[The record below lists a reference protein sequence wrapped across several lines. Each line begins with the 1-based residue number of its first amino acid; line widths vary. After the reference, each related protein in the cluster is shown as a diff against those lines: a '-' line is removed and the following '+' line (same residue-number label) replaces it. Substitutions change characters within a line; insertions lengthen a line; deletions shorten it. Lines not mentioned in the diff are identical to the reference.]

1 MSKTKRLN
9 IGYGL
14 FLLFIQSSFGIDD
27 TQAWTSIG
35 FEKNLPHSLS
45 FEFEQELRIKD
56 RLSTFSQTISEV
68 SLSYKVI
75 DGLNIGIP
83 YRYAVFDDK
92 IKQRLSLG
100 VSYKYSLKP
109 ISLKYRVK
117 LQRSYEKDKTPEQ
130 LIRNKFIL
138 QYKLSKKIEPFL
150 SGELFHKFN
159 KSNNELDEYRVSFG
173 LAVDLR
179 RKSSIKIFY
188 IFKNEDLTKT
198 NPEKIN
204 VFSLSYRFKIK

>member
-14 FLLFIQSSFGIDD
+14 FFLFIQSSFGIED
-27 TQAWTSIG
+27 TQAWSSIG
-35 FEKNLPHSLS
+35 FEKNLPYSLS
-45 FEFEQELRIKD
+45 LEFEQEFRLKD
-56 RLSTFSQTISEV
+56 QLTTFSQTFSEV

-83 YRYAVFDDK
+83 YRYTVFDDK
-92 IKQRLSLG
+92 TKQRLSLG
-100 VSYKYSLKP
+100 VSYKYSIKP
-109 ISLKYRVK
+109 ISLKYRAK
-117 LQRSYEKDKTPEQ
+117 LQRSYEKDKIPEQ

-150 SGELFHKFN
+150 SGELFHQ
-159 KSNNELDEYRVSFG
+159 SNTNNNQLDEYRVSFG
-173 LAVDLR
+173 LAVDLP

>member
-1 MSKTKRLN
+1 MVKPTRIN
-9 IGYGL
+9 IGY
-14 FLLFIQSSFGIDD
+14 FLLYLFIQYSFGIDD
-27 TQAWTSIG
+27 THTWINIG
-35 FEKNLPHSLS
+35 FEKNLPHSFSL
-45 FEFEQELRIKD
+45 EFEQELRIKD
-56 RLSTFSQTISEV
+56 QLSTFSQTFSEV

-75 DGLNIGIP
+75 DGLNIRIP

-100 VSYKYSLKP
+100 ASYKYKFNP
-109 ISLKYRVK
+109 ISLKYRTK
-117 LQRSYEKDKTPEQ
+117 LQRSFEKEKTHEY
-130 LIRNKFIL
+130 LIRNKLIIE
-138 QYKLSKKIEPFL
+138 YKLRKRIEPYC

-173 LAVDLR
+173 LAVDLP

-198 NPEKIN
+198 NPDKIN
-204 VFSLSYRFKIK
+204 VFGLSYTFKL

>member
-1 MSKTKRLN
+1 MVKPTRIN
-9 IGYGL
+9 IGY
-14 FLLFIQSSFGIDD
+14 FLLYLFIQYSFGIDD
-27 TQAWTSIG
+27 THTWTSIG

-75 DGLNIGIP
+75 DGLNISIP

-100 VSYKYSLKP
+100 ASYKYKFNP
-109 ISLKYRVK
+109 ISLKYRTK
-117 LQRSYEKDKTPEQ
+117 LQRSFEKEKTHEY
-130 LIRNKFIL
+130 LIRNKLIIE
-138 QYKLSKKIEPFL
+138 YKLRKRIEPYC

-159 KSNNELDEYRVSFG
+159 KSNNELDEYRISFG
-173 LAVDLR
+173 LAVDLP

-198 NPEKIN
+198 NPDKIN
-204 VFSLSYRFKIK
+204 VFGLSYTFKL

>member
-14 FLLFIQSSFGIDD
+14 FFLFIQSSFGIDD

-75 DGLNIGIP
+75 DGLNISIP

-100 VSYKYSLKP
+100 VSCKYNFNPL
-109 ISLKYRVK
+109 SLKYRTK
-117 LQRSYEKDKTPEQ
+117 LQRSFEKEKVHEY
-130 LIRNKFIL
+130 LIRNKLIIE
-138 QYKLSKKIEPFL
+138 YKLRKRIEPYC

-173 LAVDLR
+173 LAVDLP

-188 IFKNEDLTKT
+188 IFKKEGLTKT
-198 NPEKIN
+198 NPDKIN
-204 VFSLSYRFKIK
+204 IFGLSYTFKL

>member
-14 FLLFIQSSFGIDD
+14 FFLFIQSSFGIDD

-83 YRYAVFDDK
+83 YRYAVFADK
-92 IKQRLSLG
+92 TKQRLSLG

-138 QYKLSKKIEPFL
+138 QYKLSKKIEPSF
-150 SGELFHKFN
+150 SGELFHQFN
-159 KSNNELDEYRVSFG
+159 TNNNQLDEYRVSFG
-173 LAVDLR
+173 LAVDLP

-198 NPEKIN
+198 NPDKIN
-204 VFSLSYRFKIK
+204 VFGLSYTFKL

>member
-1 MSKTKRLN
+1 MVKPTRIN
-9 IGYGL
+9 IGY
-14 FLLFIQSSFGIDD
+14 FLLYLFIQYSFGIDD
-27 TQAWTSIG
+27 THTWTSIG
-35 FEKNLPHSLS
+35 FEKNLPHSFSL
-45 FEFEQELRIKD
+45 EFEQELRIKD
-56 RLSTFSQTISEV
+56 QLSTFSQTFSEV

-75 DGLNIGIP
+75 DGLNISIP

-138 QYKLSKKIEPFL
+138 QYKLGKKVEPYI
-150 SGELFHKFN
+150 SGELFHPYNGEPKQ
-159 KSNNELDEYRVSFG
+159 LDEYRISFG
-173 LAVDLR
+173 LTVDIM
-179 RKSSIKIFY
+179 KKNSIKIFY
-188 IFKNEDLTKT
+188 IFKKEDL
-198 NPEKIN
+198 NSDPYDVNIFGLAYSFN
-204 VFSLSYRFKIK
+204 W

>member
-1 MSKTKRLN
+1 MVKPKRIN
-9 IGYGL
+9 IGY
-14 FLLFIQSSFGIDD
+14 FLLYLFIQYSFGIDD
-27 TQAWTSIG
+27 THTWTSIG
-35 FEKNLPHSLS
+35 FEKDLPHSLS

-75 DGLNIGIP
+75 DGLNISIP

-100 VSYKYSLKP
+100 ASYKYNFNP
-109 ISLKYRVK
+109 ISLKYRTK
-117 LQRSYEKDKTPEQ
+117 LQRSFEKEKTHEY
-130 LIRNKFIL
+130 LIRNKLIIV
-138 QYKLSKKIEPFL
+138 YKLRKKIEPYC

-173 LAVDLR
+173 LAVDLP

-188 IFKNEDLTKT
+188 IIKKEDLTKT
-198 NPEKIN
+198 NPDKIN
-204 VFSLSYRFKIK
+204 VFGLSYTFKL

>member
-1 MSKTKRLN
+1 MVKPKRIN
-9 IGYGL
+9 IGY
-14 FLLFIQSSFGIDD
+14 FLLYLFIQYSFGIDD
-27 TQAWTSIG
+27 THTWTSIG
-35 FEKNLPHSLS
+35 FEKDLPHSLS

-75 DGLNIGIP
+75 DGLNISIP

-100 VSYKYSLKP
+100 ASYKYKFNP
-109 ISLKYRVK
+109 ISLKYRTK
-117 LQRSYEKDKTPEQ
+117 LQRSFEKEKTHEY
-130 LIRNKFIL
+130 LIRNKLIIE
-138 QYKLSKKIEPFL
+138 YKLRKRIEPYC

-173 LAVDLR
+173 LAVDLP

-198 NPEKIN
+198 NPDKIN
-204 VFSLSYRFKIK
+204 VFGLSYTFKL

>member
-1 MSKTKRLN
+1 MVKPTRIN
-9 IGYGL
+9 IGY
-14 FLLFIQSSFGIDD
+14 FLLYLFIQYSFGIDD
-27 TQAWTSIG
+27 THTWTSIG
-35 FEKNLPHSLS
+35 FEKNLPHSFS

-56 RLSTFSQTISEV
+56 QLSTFSQTFSEV

-75 DGLNIGIP
+75 DGLNISIP

-100 VSYKYSLKP
+100 ASYKYKFNPL
-109 ISLKYRVK
+109 SLKYRTK
-117 LQRSYEKDKTPEQ
+117 LQRSFEKEKTHEY
-130 LIRNKFIL
+130 LIRNKLIIE
-138 QYKLSKKIEPFL
+138 YKLRKRIEPYC

-159 KSNNELDEYRVSFG
+159 KSNNELDEYRISFG
-173 LAVDLR
+173 LAVDLP

-198 NPEKIN
+198 NPDKIN
-204 VFSLSYRFKIK
+204 VFGLSYTFKL

>member
-1 MSKTKRLN
+1 MVKPKRIN
-9 IGYGL
+9 IGY
-14 FLLFIQSSFGIDD
+14 FLLYLFIQYSFGIDD
-27 TQAWTSIG
+27 THTWTSIG
-35 FEKNLPHSLS
+35 FEKKLPHSLS
-45 FEFEQELRIKD
+45 LEFEQELRIKD

-75 DGLNIGIP
+75 DGLNISIP

-109 ISLKYRVK
+109 ISLKYRAK
-117 LQRSYEKDKTPEQ
+117 LQRSYEKDKIPEQ

-173 LAVDLR
+173 LAVDLP

-188 IFKNEDLTKT
+188 IFKKEDLTKT
-198 NPEKIN
+198 NPDKIN
-204 VFSLSYRFKIK
+204 VFGLSYTFKL

>member
-1 MSKTKRLN
+1 MVKPTRIN
-9 IGYGL
+9 IGY
-14 FLLFIQSSFGIDD
+14 FLLYLFIQYSFGIDD
-27 TQAWTSIG
+27 THTWTSIG

-45 FEFEQELRIKD
+45 LEFEQELRIKD

-75 DGLNIGIP
+75 DGLNISIP

-100 VSYKYSLKP
+100 ASYKYKFNP
-109 ISLKYRVK
+109 ISLKYRTK
-117 LQRSYEKDKTPEQ
+117 LQRSFEKEKTHEY
-130 LIRNKFIL
+130 LIRNKLIIE
-138 QYKLSKKIEPFL
+138 YKLRKRIEPYC

-159 KSNNELDEYRVSFG
+159 KSNNELDEYRISFG
-173 LAVDLR
+173 LAVDLP

-198 NPEKIN
+198 NPDKIN
-204 VFSLSYRFKIK
+204 VFGLSYTFKL

>member
-1 MSKTKRLN
+1 MVKPKRIN
-9 IGYGL
+9 IGY
-14 FLLFIQSSFGIDD
+14 FLLYLFIQYSFGIDD
-27 TQAWTSIG
+27 THTWTSIG
-35 FEKNLPHSLS
+35 FEKKLPHSLS
-45 FEFEQELRIKD
+45 LEFEQELRIKD

-75 DGLNIGIP
+75 DGLNISIP

-100 VSYKYSLKP
+100 ASYKYKFNP
-109 ISLKYRVK
+109 ISLKYRTK
-117 LQRSYEKDKTPEQ
+117 LQRSFEKEKTHEY
-130 LIRNKFIL
+130 LIRNKLIIE
-138 QYKLSKKIEPFL
+138 YKLRKRIEPYC

-173 LAVDLR
+173 LAVDLP

-198 NPEKIN
+198 NPDKIN
-204 VFSLSYRFKIK
+204 VFGLSYTFKL

>member
-1 MSKTKRLN
+1 MVKPTRIN
-9 IGYGL
+9 IGY
-14 FLLFIQSSFGIDD
+14 FLLYLFIQYSFGIDD
-27 TQAWTSIG
+27 THTWTSIG
-35 FEKNLPHSLS
+35 FEKNLPHSFS

-56 RLSTFSQTISEV
+56 QLSTFSQTFSEV

-75 DGLNIGIP
+75 DGLNISIP

-100 VSYKYSLKP
+100 ASYKYKFNP
-109 ISLKYRVK
+109 ISMKYRTK
-117 LQRSYEKDKTPEQ
+117 LQQSFEKEKTHEY
-130 LIRNKFIL
+130 LIRNKLIIE
-138 QYKLSKKIEPFL
+138 YKLRKRIEPYC

-159 KSNNELDEYRVSFG
+159 KSNNELDEYRISFG
-173 LAVDLR
+173 LAVDLP

-198 NPEKIN
+198 NPDKIN
-204 VFSLSYRFKIK
+204 VFGLSYTFKL

>member
-1 MSKTKRLN
+1 MVKPKRIN
-9 IGYGL
+9 IRY
-14 FLLFIQSSFGIDD
+14 FLLYLFIQYSFGIDD
-27 TQAWTSIG
+27 THTWTSIS
-35 FEKNLPHSLS
+35 FEKKLLHSLS
-45 FEFEQELRIKD
+45 LEFEQELRIKD
-56 RLSTFSQTISEV
+56 RLSTFSQTFSEV

-75 DGLNIGIP
+75 DGLNISIP

-100 VSYKYSLKP
+100 ASYKYKFNP
-109 ISLKYRVK
+109 ISLKYRTK
-117 LQRSYEKDKTPEQ
+117 LQRSFEKEKTHEY
-130 LIRNKFIL
+130 LIRNKLIIE
-138 QYKLSKKIEPFL
+138 YKLRKRIEPYC

-173 LAVDLR
+173 LAVDLP

-198 NPEKIN
+198 NPDKIN
-204 VFSLSYRFKIK
+204 VFGLSYTFKL

>member
-1 MSKTKRLN
+1 MVKPKRIN
-9 IGYGL
+9 IGY
-14 FLLFIQSSFGIDD
+14 FLLYLFIQYSFGIDD
-27 TQAWTSIG
+27 THTWTSIG

-45 FEFEQELRIKD
+45 LEFEQELRIKD

-75 DGLNIGIP
+75 DGLNISIP

-100 VSYKYSLKP
+100 ASYKYNFNP
-109 ISLKYRVK
+109 ISLKYRTK
-117 LQRSYEKDKTPEQ
+117 LQRSFEKEKTHEY
-130 LIRNKFIL
+130 LIRNKLIIE
-138 QYKLSKKIEPFL
+138 YKLRKRIEPYC

-159 KSNNELDEYRVSFG
+159 KSNNELDEYRISFG
-173 LAVDLR
+173 LAVDLP

-198 NPEKIN
+198 NPDKIN
-204 VFSLSYRFKIK
+204 VFGLSYTFKL

>member
-14 FLLFIQSSFGIDD
+14 FFLFIQSSFGIDD
-27 TQAWTSIG
+27 THTWTSIG
-35 FEKNLPHSLS
+35 FEKNLPHSFSL
-45 FEFEQELRIKD
+45 EFEQELRIKD
-56 RLSTFSQTISEV
+56 QLSTFSQTFSEV

-75 DGLNIGIP
+75 DGLNISIP

-100 VSYKYSLKP
+100 ASYKYKFNP
-109 ISLKYRVK
+109 ISLKYRTK
-117 LQRSYEKDKTPEQ
+117 LQRSFEKEKTHEY
-130 LIRNKFIL
+130 LIRNKLIIK
-138 QYKLSKKIEPFL
+138 YKLRKRIETYC
-150 SGELFHKFN
+150 SGELFNKFN
-159 KSNNELDEYRVSFG
+159 KSNNELDEYRISFG
-173 LAVDLR
+173 LAVDLL

-198 NPEKIN
+198 NPDKID
-204 VFSLSYRFKIK
+204 VFGLSYTFKL

>member
-14 FLLFIQSSFGIDD
+14 FFLFIQSSFGIDD

-45 FEFEQELRIKD
+45 LEFEQELRIKD

-138 QYKLSKKIEPFL
+138 QYKLSKKIEPFF

-159 KSNNELDEYRVSFG
+159 KRNNELDEYRVSFG
-173 LAVDLR
+173 LAVDLP

-188 IFKNEDLTKT
+188 IFKKEDLTKT
-198 NPEKIN
+198 NPYKIN
-204 VFSLSYRFKIK
+204 VFGLSYTFKL

>member
-1 MSKTKRLN
+1 MVKPKRIN
-9 IGYGL
+9 IGY
-14 FLLFIQSSFGIDD
+14 FLLYLFIQYSFGIDD
-27 TQAWTSIG
+27 THTWTSIG

-45 FEFEQELRIKD
+45 LEFEQELRIKD

-75 DGLNIGIP
+75 DGLNISIP

-100 VSYKYSLKP
+100 ASYKYNFNP
-109 ISLKYRVK
+109 ISLKYRTK
-117 LQRSYEKDKTPEQ
+117 LQRSFEKEKTHEY
-130 LIRNKFIL
+130 LIRNKLIIE
-138 QYKLSKKIEPFL
+138 YKLRKRIEPYC

-159 KSNNELDEYRVSFG
+159 KSNNELDEYRISFG
-173 LAVDLR
+173 LAVDLP
-179 RKSSIKIFY
+179 RKNSIKIFY

-198 NPEKIN
+198 NPDKIN
-204 VFSLSYRFKIK
+204 VFGLSYTFKL

>member
-14 FLLFIQSSFGIDD
+14 FFLFIQSSFGIDD

-92 IKQRLSLG
+92 TKQRLSLG

-109 ISLKYRVK
+109 ISLKYRAK
-117 LQRSYEKDKTPEQ
+117 LQKSYEKDKIPEQ

-138 QYKLSKKIEPFL
+138 QYKLSKKIEPFF
-150 SGELFHKFN
+150 SGELFHQFN
-159 KSNNELDEYRVSFG
+159 TNNNQLDEYRVSFG
-173 LAVDLR
+173 LAVDLP

-188 IFKNEDLTKT
+188 IFKKEDLTKT
-198 NPEKIN
+198 NPDKIN
-204 VFSLSYRFKIK
+204 VFGLSYTFKL

>member
-1 MSKTKRLN
+1 MVKPTRIN
-9 IGYGL
+9 IGY
-14 FLLFIQSSFGIDD
+14 FLLYLFIQYSFGIDD
-27 TQAWTSIG
+27 THTWTSIG

-45 FEFEQELRIKD
+45 LEFEQELRIKD

-75 DGLNIGIP
+75 DGLNISIP

-92 IKQRLSLG
+92 IKQRLSFG
-100 VSYKYSLKP
+100 ASYKYNFNP
-109 ISLKYRVK
+109 ISLKYRTK
-117 LQRSYEKDKTPEQ
+117 LQRSFEKEKTHEY
-130 LIRNKFIL
+130 LIRNKLIIE
-138 QYKLSKKIEPFL
+138 YKLRKKIEPYC

-173 LAVDLR
+173 LAVDLP

-188 IFKNEDLTKT
+188 IFKKEDLTKT
-198 NPEKIN
+198 NPDKIN
-204 VFSLSYRFKIK
+204 VFGLSYTFKL

>member
-1 MSKTKRLN
+1 MVKSTRIN
-9 IGYGL
+9 IGY
-14 FLLFIQSSFGIDD
+14 FLLYLFIQYSFGIDD
-27 TQAWTSIG
+27 THTWASIA
-35 FEKNLPHSLS
+35 FEKNLSHSLS
-45 FEFEQELRIKD
+45 LEFEQELRIKD
-56 RLSTFSQTISEV
+56 QLSTFSQTFSEV

-75 DGLNIGIP
+75 DGLNISIP

-100 VSYKYSLKP
+100 ASYKYNFNP
-109 ISLKYRVK
+109 ISLKYRTK
-117 LQRSYEKDKTPEQ
+117 LQRSFEKEKTHEY
-130 LIRNKFIL
+130 LIRNKLIIE
-138 QYKLSKKIEPFL
+138 YKLRKRIEPYC

-173 LAVDLR
+173 LAVDLK

-198 NPEKIN
+198 NPDKIN
-204 VFSLSYRFKIK
+204 VFGLSYTFKL

>member
-1 MSKTKRLN
+1 VSKTKRLN

-14 FLLFIQSSFGIDD
+14 FFLFIQSSFGIDD

-117 LQRSYEKDKTPEQ
+117 LQRSYEEDKTPEQ

-138 QYKLSKKIEPFL
+138 QYKLSKKIEPFF

-188 IFKNEDLTKT
+188 IFKKEDLTKT
-198 NPEKIN
+198 NPDKIN
-204 VFSLSYRFKIK
+204 VFGLSYTFKL